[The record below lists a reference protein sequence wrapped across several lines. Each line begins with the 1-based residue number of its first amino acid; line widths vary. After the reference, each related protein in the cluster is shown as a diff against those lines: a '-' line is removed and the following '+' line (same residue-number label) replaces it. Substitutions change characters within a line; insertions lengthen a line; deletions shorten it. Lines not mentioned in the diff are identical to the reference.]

1 MHCIALLNLSRF
13 KSKRQFLSVKLK
25 LCSDYCQFMYYTYIH
40 VVIVFDGY
48 WFHLLRFFPDVVFYG
63 CRILSLKPKL
73 QSLLNWDLKEM
84 QLYKLFNYS
93 MEMKN
98 RQLGFFLGARNICFG
113 NWLDLLLETIFTFRQ
128 FHYKFWI
135 TDVMAFIVSCSY
147 CKECFYLIEKLTYW
161 YSMSIM

>member
-1 MHCIALLNLSRF
+1 MKIRRKCSVHCIALLNLSRF

-93 MEMKN
+93 MAMRN
-98 RQLGFFLGARNICFG
+98 RQLGFFLGARNNVYFG
-113 NWLDLLLETIFTFRQ
+113 NWLIYYLKQFLLLANSIRN
-128 FHYKFWI
+128 
-135 TDVMAFIVSCSY
+135 S
-147 CKECFYLIEKLTYW
+147 KL
-161 YSMSIM
+161 